1 MDSVCHAESWNRLH
15 WVQFA
20 MLRAEIN
27 CSGFSMRCWELKSIA
42 LESQRNKLC
51 QTEAYLQK
59 ECFKFGRWYSG
70 LFSPTHALYPELFCQ
85 RPGSDCFHHFG
96 QIACVLGTQLCHC
109 SAEAAQEDWFISMS
123 VPTHG
128 MSVAIRLYSWA
139 LKCEFHAMSCV
150 TNNCFSLFFCQPFK
164 TYETFL
170 AHRSHKDRVTMG
182 EIQST
187 DHLVCH
193 SFSIITKETNCVHI
207 SIIIKYGMCLFCNH
221 SLLFFLCQLLF
232 KLYFLKSQY
241 HLFLHLETE
250 LNIHC
255 IIIYKLQIKVI

>member
-1 MDSVCHAESWNRLH
+1 
-15 WVQFA
+15 
-20 MLRAEIN
+20 MLRTEID
-27 CSGFSMRCWELKSIA
+27 CSGVSEKQA
-42 LESQRNKLC
+42 LPD
-51 QTEAYLQK
+51 
-59 ECFKFGRWYSG
+59 WG
-70 LFSPTHALYPELFCQ
+70 LSSERVSNLVVGTLVYFPQLMPYPELFCQ
-85 RPGSDCFHHFG
+85 RPGSDCFHHLG
-96 QIACVLGTQLCHC
+96 QIACVLATQLCHW
-109 SAEAAQEDWFISMS
+109 SAEAAQEDWFISVS

-139 LKCEFHAMSCV
+139 LKCEFHTMSCV

-187 DHLVCH
+187 DHLVCL

-207 SIIIKYGMCLFCNH
+207 SIIIQYGMCLFCNH
-221 SLLFFLCQLLF
+221 SLLFLLCQLLF
-232 KLYFLKSQY
+232 KLYFLKSQC

-250 LNIHC
+250 LNSHC